1 MLLMKIDDK
10 TFEDFVD
17 EVWEEIPKHFKEEIE
32 NVTIVIESDPK
43 AYYQKKIAEG
53 GLLLGL
59 FEGIPKTQW
68 GNTYF
73 GTQPSKITIFKNPIL
88 RVSKNVRE
96 LRITVHVVLMHEIA
110 HYFGYN
116 EEHLFVMD
124 KKLRDKLLE
133 KFSSEESSEG

>member
-1 MLLMKIDDK
+1 MDIDDLV
-10 TFEDFVD
+10 FEEIVD
-17 EVWEEIPKHFKEEIE
+17 EVWSEIPSNFKEEIE
-32 NVTIVIESDPK
+32 NVSIVIEDDPD
-43 AYYQKKIAEG
+43 AGYQKNLAKG

-68 GNTYF
+68 GTTYF

-88 RVSKNVRE
+88 QVSQNMKD

-133 KFSSEESSEG
+133 KFSSEESSK